1 MSVEEQVKNGQ
12 LQLDEKSQA
21 DILESEFGTDVENIS
36 SKLGGY
42 QRNSEKKKAWIVS
55 IEFSNNKII
64 VEFLLPSTD
73 TFVKE
78 YDFPDK
84 RLPEDNLFRKLIEE
98 TGCNINTLE
107 LSIGED
113 INIRYNELDESWEP
127 KIHQTHRDEQK
138 NHHKSR
144 QQVNSERSLFGQ
156 KYASYGTFGFGESIF
171 YITILSLVS
180 LPIFLLLLRYTR
192 GYDIFAIIVIMIGYY
207 LISTS

>member
-127 KIHQTHRDEQK
+127 KIHQTHRDEQRK
-138 NHHKSR
+138 PS
-144 QQVNSERSLFGQ
+144 
-156 KYASYGTFGFGESIF
+156 
-171 YITILSLVS
+171 
-180 LPIFLLLLRYTR
+180 
-192 GYDIFAIIVIMIGYY
+192 
-207 LISTS
+207 

>member
-127 KIHQTHRDEQK
+127 KIHQTHRDEEKTIINPDNKLILNGVYLVK
-138 NHHKSR
+138 NMHPMVR
-144 QQVNSERSLFGQ
+144 LVLVNQF
-156 KYASYGTFGFGESIF
+156 SI
-171 YITILSLVS
+171 
-180 LPIFLLLLRYTR
+180 
-192 GYDIFAIIVIMIGYY
+192 
-207 LISTS
+207 